1 MSTYPDST
9 NTNTATDKE
18 IIQLYTATHFP
29 HFCGNFENGFSKETM
44 KVRDLRVS
52 TVNSIDF
59 NSYLSQSESEG
70 FRSFK

>member
-9 NTNTATDKE
+9 NTITATDKE

-44 KVRDLRVS
+44 KVRDLRVFHGK
-52 TVNSIDF
+52 F
-59 NSYLSQSESEG
+59 N
-70 FRSFK
+70 